1 MPFQPVDTQRL
12 YQQVADQIGE
22 LIRSKEFS
30 AGHRLPAERD
40 LAKLL
45 GVSRPVVREA
55 MIALEIA
62 GLVEVRTG
70 SGTYVKLPAGG
81 GPITPVSLD
90 DVGPSPFDIISAR
103 ILVESEVAFTAA
115 TEASQADLDEIAELH
130 RTMCQRARE
139 RLSLHETDRSFH
151 ERIALAT
158 HNTVL
163 PAIVG
168 GLWDSQFGAVFSV
181 LSRRTRLPENQAATI
196 DAHGRITE
204 ALGRR
209 DGAAARLAMRDHLRQ
224 VMAVLMREDDE
235 EEHAQ

>member
-1 MPFQPVDTQRL
+1 MPLQPIDTQRL
-12 YQQVADQIGE
+12 YQQVAGQIGE
-22 LIRSKEFS
+22 LIRKKEFA

-70 SGTYVKLPAGG
+70 SGTYVRVAAADAG
-81 GPITPVSLD
+81 PVLN

-103 ILVESEVAFTAA
+103 LLIEAEVAFTAA
-115 TEASQADLDEIAELH
+115 AKAYQSDLEGIAEIH
-130 RTMCQRARE
+130 RTLCRRMQDGE
-139 RLSLHETDRSFH
+139 SLYETDRLFH
-151 ERIALAT
+151 QRIALAT

-163 PAIVG
+163 PGIVG

-181 LSRRTRLPENQAATI
+181 LSHRTRLPENQAATVE
-196 DAHGRITE
+196 AHGRIAE
-204 ALGRR
+204 ALCRR
-209 DGAAARLAMRDHLRQ
+209 DGPGARRAMQDHLRQ
-224 VMAVLMREDDE
+224 VLAVLMREDR
-235 EEHAQ
+235 